1 MDLFKNFATD
11 SAKETEG
18 VWEDYDETASFLIAR
33 QNNKAY
39 DRMMA
44 AKVKAHER
52 LLKQTSDAAE
62 KKSDEII
69 IDVMAKTI
77 LLDWKG
83 TFEWDGQPVGPY
95 SVEKAKQMLAVKDF
109 RQWVSEVSRDVNRFK
124 VETEEEEAKN

>member
-11 SAKETEG
+11 PAKEAEG
-18 VWEDYDETASFLIAR
+18 VWEEYDETASFLIAR

-44 AKVKAHER
+44 ARVKPHER
-52 LLKQTSDAAE
+52 LLKQTSEASE

-69 IDVMAKTI
+69 IEVMAKTI
-77 LLDWKG
+77 LLGWRG
-83 TFEWDGQPVGPY
+83 TFEWDGKPVGEY

-124 VETEEEEAKN
+124 VEAEEEEAKN